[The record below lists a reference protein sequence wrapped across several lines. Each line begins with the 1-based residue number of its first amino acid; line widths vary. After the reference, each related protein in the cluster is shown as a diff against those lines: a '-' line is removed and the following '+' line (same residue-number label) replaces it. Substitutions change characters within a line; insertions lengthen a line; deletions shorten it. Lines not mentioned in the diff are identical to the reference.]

1 MAYAENQLFSSASGK
16 GSSLRCVPT
25 SVQPKTFAGGTALIA
40 PLTPVAYNTSTNL
53 WVIWDQDG
61 SNGTN
66 VISGFVWPD
75 GVQLVSGS
83 EVLGQVVLG
92 GRIHFDDIPV
102 VTANYSAAQLKAAVQ
117 SSVRSLGFIIEGLEN
132 FR

>member
-16 GSSLRCVPT
+16 GSSLRAAAT
-25 SVQPKTFAGGTALIA
+25 SVQPKTFAGGTALLA
-40 PLTPVAYNTSTNL
+40 PLSPVAYNTSTNT
-53 WVIWDQDG
+53 WVLWDQDG
-61 SNGTN
+61 TNGTN
-66 VISGFVWPD
+66 AIKGFVWPD

-83 EVLGQVVLG
+83 EVIGQVMLA

-102 VTANYSAAQLKAAVQ
+102 VTANYNAAQLKAAVQ
-117 SSVRSLGFIIEGLEN
+117 STVRSLGFIIEGLEN